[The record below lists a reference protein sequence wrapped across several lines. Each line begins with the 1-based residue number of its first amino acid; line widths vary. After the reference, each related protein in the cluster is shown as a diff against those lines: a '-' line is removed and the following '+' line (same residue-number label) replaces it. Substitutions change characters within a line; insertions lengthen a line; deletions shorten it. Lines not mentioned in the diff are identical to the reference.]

1 MLSLLAG
8 GAPASARQGEMTSYV
23 KELVRQLEN
32 RGVPASRKEKSC
44 WLEAYGIVVQ
54 LGLKPLISEEGLGR
68 LDPESTLAPIQG
80 NLQGELS
87 ELTPGRAVDLFV
99 RSDGDVNDFR
109 LRLMKQQ
116 WTRKPD
122 WKRVKSEKTA
132 AELHEQLVRLSRQ
145 NVHTDFSQRYRKAG
159 WTVDV
164 SASYYPFSRRV
175 TVFVLGSTDGGPNHY
190 ASTAVLNLVG
200 VVEEDQRKPG
210 GTTPT
215 IKLEEVTFDA
225 TCAETNLAGRWTER
239 VESKAGKV
247 VLSNVL
253 NLRISGSQVT
263 GRWIQSGSSQANSN
277 EGRVTYQLRGSYKAG
292 VLEGD
297 FTAQA
302 ERSAL
307 SWLKAP
313 SGTVTGAFKGQLQGK
328 LASGT
333 VTLPSGQMF
342 RWEARL
348 E

>member
-1 MLSLLAG
+1 
-8 GAPASARQGEMTSYV
+8 MTGYV
-23 KELVRQLEN
+23 RELVRQLEN

-54 LGLKPLISEEGLGR
+54 LGLKPLTAEAGLEKI
-68 LDPESTLAPIQG
+68 DPESSLAPIQA
-80 NLQGELS
+80 NLQGELA
-87 ELTPGRAVDLFV
+87 ELSPDRAVDLFV
-99 RSDGDVNDFR
+99 RSEGDVNDFR

-122 WKRVKSEKTA
+122 WKRVASEKTTA
-132 AELHEQLVRLSRQ
+132 SLHDQLTKLSRQ
-145 NVHTDFSQRYRKAG
+145 NVHSDFTRRYRKAG

-164 SASYYPFSRRV
+164 SAAYYPFSRRV
-175 TVFVLGSTDGGPNHY
+175 TVFVLASTDGGPNHY

-210 GTTPT
+210 GSAGTV
-215 IKLEEVTFDA
+215 KLEEVTFDA

-239 VESKAGKV
+239 VQSKAGNEV
-247 VLSNVL
+247 ALSNVL

-263 GRWIQSGSSQANSN
+263 GRWIQSGSSQSQSN
-277 EGRVTYQLRGSYKAG
+277 AGRVTYQLRGSYKQG
-292 VLEGD
+292 SLEGS

-302 ERSAL
+302 ERGAL
-307 SWLKAP
+307 SWLQAP
-313 SGTVTGAFKGQLQGK
+313 SGTVTGTFKGQLQGN

-333 VTLPSGQMF
+333 VTLPSGQSF
-342 RWEARL
+342 RWEARV

>member
-1 MLSLLAG
+1 MHAKPGELG
-8 GAPASARQGEMTSYV
+8 GYV

-54 LGLKPLISEEGLGR
+54 LGLKPLVLEEGLAA
-68 LDPESTLAPIQG
+68 LDPESSLAPLQG
-80 NLQGELS
+80 NLQGELA
-87 ELTPGRAVDLFV
+87 ELSPGRAVDLFV
-99 RSDGDVNDFR
+99 KSEGDVNNFR

-116 WTRKPD
+116 WSRKPD
-122 WKRVKSEKTA
+122 WKRIQSEKTA
-132 AELHEQLVRLSRQ
+132 VHLHDELSKLSRK
-145 NVHTDFSQRYRKAG
+145 NVHSDFTQRYRKAG

-175 TVFVLGSTDGGPNHY
+175 TVFVLASSDGGTSHY

-200 VVEEDQRKPG
+200 VVEENERKPG
-210 GTTPT
+210 GSAGAVR
-215 IKLEEVTFDA
+215 LDEVTFDA
-225 TCAETNLAGRWTER
+225 TCAETNLSGRWTER
-239 VESKAGKV
+239 VESKSGQEVA
-247 VLSNVL
+247 LSNVL

-263 GRWIQSGSSQANSN
+263 GRWIQSGSSQDKSN
-277 EGRVTYQLRGSYKAG
+277 LGRVTYQLRGSFKQGA
-292 VLEGD
+292 VEGS

-302 ERSAL
+302 EKGAL
-307 SWLKAP
+307 EWLKAP
-313 SGTVTGAFKGQLQGK
+313 SLTVSGTFKGQLQGK
-328 LASGT
+328 LATGL